1 MSAKCHFL
9 NASPSYY
16 DQTNT
21 LKAINMLELF
31 ISIYPNS
38 ENVLEANDLISK
50 LNLILEEKASILH
63 IHIIKQESI
72 MRLFTLLITSLNLIQ
87 TLVF

>member
-1 MSAKCHFL
+1 MSFL

-50 LNLILEEKASILH
+50 LNLILEEKAQYCTFIL
-63 IHIIKQESI
+63 
-72 MRLFTLLITSLNLIQ
+72 
-87 TLVF
+87 

>member
-16 DQTNT
+16 DQANT

-31 ISIYPNS
+31 VSIYPNS
-38 ENVLEANDLISK
+38 ENVQEANDLISK
-50 LNLILEEKASILH
+50 LNFNIGGKSLQYCTFIL
-63 IHIIKQESI
+63 
-72 MRLFTLLITSLNLIQ
+72 
-87 TLVF
+87 